1 MMFQRNATI
10 TGALLAIGS
19 IVTLMLMPRPYARE
33 ILAIVLAGL
42 GGFYAGLGLAAA
54 DPKKFS
60 IQAGVSVI
68 FVALSLAGLWLSP
81 RLPRARRLGH
91 GSSPQPPQH
100 LRPRVVRT
108 HVPRVR
114 HPRGSLYS
122 RLVVRRSD
130 ACHLTRRCTR
140 PACASSTDGPVGF
153 D

>member
-1 MMFQRNATI
+1 MFQRNATI

-81 RLPRARRLGH
+81 RFLALGFLAH
-91 GSSPQPPQH
+91 AGWDTAHHPS
-100 LRPRVVRT
+100 LLNIF
-108 HVPRVR
+108 VPAWYV
-114 HPRGSLYS
+114 PTCLAYDI
-122 RLVVRRSD
+122 LVGLFIL
-130 ACHLTRRCTR
+130 AWW
-140 PACASSTDGPVGF
+140 
-153 D
+153 